1 MRQLLLLPISVVFL
15 LSGCSQKIE
24 YKEILAFP
32 VYGQSLALA
41 EEAERIS
48 DNKELQSY
56 GGRILTQN
64 LDTDFGYFADTWL
77 KQRIKR
83 LIGYKKRYFEL
94 SSYGMAEYMID
105 NDMIEKGQALCICP
119 GGRGATAIN
128 GLVKGTQP
136 YNKFMSEIKTAY
148 DRASKRG
155 VVFRVPAVCY
165 MPGETDITDG
175 SGAAYKTTLSKLRQ
189 DMSNDI
195 RKITGQREEVK
206 FICDQVNC
214 ITLSK
219 NYDST
224 SFLLRALEVPQ
235 AQLDL
240 VVNDTNFIPSGPLYP
255 YSYVDQYVHM
265 DGLSQKRFGALSA
278 LSAQRLLHGEP
289 RKSFLYP
296 DSYSVD
302 NDTIVQVFF
311 NVPFPPLSIDTLSV
325 RKVKNYG
332 FSVVNESGS
341 DILDKVQLTP
351 ESVLLYCNGSVHGTS
366 VRYAVNGQTMKSG
379 NVLGSRGNLR
389 DSQGDKYN
397 IKIKGKIYTLPNWC
411 YQFALLVK

>member
-83 LIGYKKRYFEL
+83 LIGYKKRSFEL

-105 NDMIEKGQALCICP
+105 NDMIEKGQALCIFP

-165 MPGETDITDG
+165 MHGETDIAPNARRFQISHFENYLLLQHSLCQGYIQIRHLQSHLNFSEFEQNKTMKYSD
-175 SGAAYKTTLSKLRQ
+175 TTL
-189 DMSNDI
+189 
-195 RKITGQREEVK
+195 
-206 FICDQVNC
+206 
-214 ITLSK
+214 
-219 NYDST
+219 
-224 SFLLRALEVPQ
+224 
-235 AQLDL
+235 
-240 VVNDTNFIPSGPLYP
+240 
-255 YSYVDQYVHM
+255 
-265 DGLSQKRFGALSA
+265 
-278 LSAQRLLHGEP
+278 
-289 RKSFLYP
+289 
-296 DSYSVD
+296 
-302 NDTIVQVFF
+302 
-311 NVPFPPLSIDTLSV
+311 
-325 RKVKNYG
+325 
-332 FSVVNESGS
+332 
-341 DILDKVQLTP
+341 
-351 ESVLLYCNGSVHGTS
+351 
-366 VRYAVNGQTMKSG
+366 
-379 NVLGSRGNLR
+379 
-389 DSQGDKYN
+389 
-397 IKIKGKIYTLPNWC
+397 
-411 YQFALLVK
+411 